1 MNNMNAQTKLA
12 PCPFCGNKA
21 VPISVHYPEGQV
33 RCEDSNCF
41 LGYRWSCDQEAWNS
55 RPDLLRIK
63 ELEEKVKELS
73 ECIRDCEWEVGHEFS
88 HELTETVDK
97 LIHTTPTTTPP

>member
-1 MNNMNAQTKLA
+1 MNAQTKLA

-63 ELEEKVKELS
+63 ELEEKVKEL
-73 ECIRDCEWEVGHEFS
+73 ELKLQHAQEFCIKRAGHKLMQIAQPFR
-88 HELTETVDK
+88 ELVNILK
-97 LIHTTPTTTPP
+97 